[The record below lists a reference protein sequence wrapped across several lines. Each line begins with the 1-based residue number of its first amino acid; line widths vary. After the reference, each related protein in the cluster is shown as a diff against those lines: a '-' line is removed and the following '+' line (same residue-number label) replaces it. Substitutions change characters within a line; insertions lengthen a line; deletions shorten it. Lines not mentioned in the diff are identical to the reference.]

1 MDKIST
7 YFYFL
12 DNRNEDLNLVIE
24 ADKLVGNVFSDSTD
38 NDLIVIGF
46 ECVTNFLDTLHLEPS
61 KESVDK
67 ILQYSKD
74 LDSK

>member
-1 MDKIST
+1 MNKIST

-12 DNRNEDLNLVIE
+12 DNRSNDLNLVIE
-24 ADKLVGNVFSDSTD
+24 ADKLIDVDSTESLSLD
-38 NDLIVIGF
+38 PIVIGF

-74 LDSK
+74 LDSE